1 MLLFVTASFNNSHI
15 HVSNK
20 LRQMHTVF
28 ICNSD
33 TSAPVWTSDM
43 FHSHRTDL
51 QAVISLNALF
61 SAHKHT
67 YIYLSIRT
75 YTYVFMYVRTYI
87 HTYKHT

>member
-1 MLLFVTASFNNSHI
+1 
-15 HVSNK
+15 
-20 LRQMHTVF
+20 
-28 ICNSD
+28 
-33 TSAPVWTSDM
+33 M